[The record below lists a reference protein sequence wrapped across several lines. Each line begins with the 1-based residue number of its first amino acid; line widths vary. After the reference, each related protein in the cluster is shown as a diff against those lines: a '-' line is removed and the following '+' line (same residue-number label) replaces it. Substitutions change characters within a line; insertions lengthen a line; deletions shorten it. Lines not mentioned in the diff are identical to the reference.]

1 MHMDASHNLH
11 GLALPAL
18 SRRKFL
24 FTALSLVSLA
34 VVDPWTIARAA
45 DGDAGLNTFMQ
56 VSKLVSKETLDPV
69 TGAAL
74 YQALRQSDQAF
85 DANLNQLAKQMA
97 ATPGITIEALAEK
110 LDNTKQAALRD
121 TLNKVVSAWYL
132 GVVGF
137 QTYAYES
144 ALMFRVTDDVLS
156 PPSYVRRGPLY
167 WAKSTNLPSN

>member
-1 MHMDASHNLH
+1 MHMNASHDLH

-24 FTALSLVSLA
+24 FTALSLAALV
-34 VVDPWTIARAA
+34 VVDPWTMARAA

-56 VSKLVSKETLDPV
+56 VSKLVSKEVLDPV

-74 YQALRQSDQAF
+74 YQALRQGDQAF
-85 DANLNQLAKQMA
+85 DTNLSELARQIA

-110 LDNTKQAALRD
+110 LDNNKQTALRD

-167 WAKSTNLPSN
+167 WADSTNLPSH